1 MLTGLTLITHL
12 HNFSGDFLLAK
23 PVDDNMGRYPSH
35 TEHPALRAP
44 GEGLDGIR
52 VLLYYICIWLLLLT
66 PSPLKD
72 LGSLQLVQH
81 LKHNFDQNG
90 KRGQT
95 DTEVILPSV
104 TGHMLLTKA
113 EQCMIL
119 CVLVTVS
126 QSGRICFYADDTVVF
141 TYA

>member
-1 MLTGLTLITHL
+1 MLTGRRITHL

-81 LKHNFDQNG
+81 LKHNFDQS
-90 KRGQT
+90 RRRSQT
-95 DTEVILPSV
+95 DTEVIVPSV
-104 TGHMLLTKA
+104 TGHMVLTKA
-113 EQCMIL
+113 EQRL
-119 CVLVTVS
+119 SRSYRVTVTVS
-126 QSGRICFYADDTVVF
+126 QSGRFVFMQMTLVF
-141 TYA
+141 T